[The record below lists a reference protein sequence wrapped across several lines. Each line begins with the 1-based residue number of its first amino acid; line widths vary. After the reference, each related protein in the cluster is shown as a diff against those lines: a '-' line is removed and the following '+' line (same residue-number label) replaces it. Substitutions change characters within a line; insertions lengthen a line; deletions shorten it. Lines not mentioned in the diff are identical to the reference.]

1 MVSTARDVVDM
12 GRPDPTASLDTSQAT
27 GKLSGGEFMSQRL
40 AGLVA
45 AVFELPTLE
54 GLDELLAELETLP
67 RDQAVA
73 GLIDD
78 LLDYRVVLA
87 QRVVPAERPAVA
99 A

>member
-1 MVSTARDVVDM
+1 
-12 GRPDPTASLDTSQAT
+12 
-27 GKLSGGEFMSQRL
+27 MSQRL
-40 AGLVA
+40 PSLVA
-45 AVFELPTLE
+45 AVFTQPTLE
-54 GLDELLAELETLP
+54 GLDELLAALEALP

-87 QRVVPAERPAVA
+87 EPVASAECVIDRERLVIA

>member
-1 MVSTARDVVDM
+1 
-12 GRPDPTASLDTSQAT
+12 
-27 GKLSGGEFMSQRL
+27 MSQRL
-40 AGLVA
+40 VSLVA
-45 AVFELPTLE
+45 AVFERPTLE
-54 GLDELLAELETLP
+54 GLDELLAELEELP

-87 QRVVPAERPAVA
+87 ERVAPAERVVLAELSAPEHIGQDGERVVVA

>member
-1 MVSTARDVVDM
+1 
-12 GRPDPTASLDTSQAT
+12 
-27 GKLSGGEFMSQRL
+27 MSQRL
-40 AGLVA
+40 ERLVA
-45 AVFELPTLE
+45 AVFERPTLE
-54 GLDELLAELETLP
+54 GLDELLAELEALP

-87 QRVVPAERPAVA
+87 ERVAPSERVVLAELSARGHLNQDVERVIDA

>member
-1 MVSTARDVVDM
+1 
-12 GRPDPTASLDTSQAT
+12 
-27 GKLSGGEFMSQRL
+27 MSQRL
-40 AGLVA
+40 ERLVA
-45 AVFELPTLE
+45 AVFERPTLE
-54 GLDELLAELETLP
+54 GLDELLAELEALP

-87 QRVVPAERPAVA
+87 ECLAPAERVLLAELSARGHISQDVEPVVDA

>member
-1 MVSTARDVVDM
+1 
-12 GRPDPTASLDTSQAT
+12 
-27 GKLSGGEFMSQRL
+27 MSQRMV
-40 AGLVA
+40 GLVA
-45 AVFELPTLE
+45 AVFEWPTLE
-54 GLDELLAELETLP
+54 GLDELLAELEGLP

-87 QRVVPAERPAVA
+87 ERVVSAERVVLAELSAREHISQDTDRVA

>member
-1 MVSTARDVVDM
+1 
-12 GRPDPTASLDTSQAT
+12 
-27 GKLSGGEFMSQRL
+27 MSQRL
-40 AGLVA
+40 ESLVA
-45 AVFELPTLE
+45 AVFERPTLE
-54 GLDELLAELETLP
+54 GLDELLAELEALP

-87 QRVVPAERPAVA
+87 ERIAPAERVVLAELSARGHINQDAERVVDA

>member
-1 MVSTARDVVDM
+1 
-12 GRPDPTASLDTSQAT
+12 
-27 GKLSGGEFMSQRL
+27 MSQRL
-40 AGLVA
+40 ERLVA
-45 AVFELPTLE
+45 AVFERPTLE
-54 GLDELLAELETLP
+54 GLDELLAELEGLP

-87 QRVVPAERPAVA
+87 ECVAPAERVLPAELSARGHINQEVEPVVDA

>member
-1 MVSTARDVVDM
+1 
-12 GRPDPTASLDTSQAT
+12 
-27 GKLSGGEFMSQRL
+27 MSQRL
-40 AGLVA
+40 ERLVA
-45 AVFELPTLE
+45 AVFERPTLE
-54 GLDELLAELETLP
+54 GLDELLAELEALP

-87 QRVVPAERPAVA
+87 ECLVPAERVLLAELSARGHINQDVERVVDA

>member
-1 MVSTARDVVDM
+1 
-12 GRPDPTASLDTSQAT
+12 
-27 GKLSGGEFMSQRL
+27 MSQRL
-40 AGLVA
+40 VSLVA
-45 AVFELPTLE
+45 AVFERPTLE
-54 GLDELLAELETLP
+54 GLDELLAELEESP

-87 QRVVPAERPAVA
+87 ERVAPAELSAREHISQDGERVVVA

>member
-1 MVSTARDVVDM
+1 
-12 GRPDPTASLDTSQAT
+12 
-27 GKLSGGEFMSQRL
+27 MSQRL

-54 GLDELLAELETLP
+54 GLDELLAELERSP

-87 QRVVPAERPAVA
+87 ERVVPAERPAVA

>member
-1 MVSTARDVVDM
+1 
-12 GRPDPTASLDTSQAT
+12 
-27 GKLSGGEFMSQRL
+27 MSQRL